1 VTDLAKLQAHARAE
15 LERLRP
21 AEGTPALSETP
32 TPYAVLCRGHGRQ
45 FLTDDEYGRQLCR
58 PDDRWTCP
66 RCRSVSNFDDD
77 NYEAALDAS
86 PEGG

>member
-1 VTDLAKLQAHARAE
+1 
-15 LERLRP
+15 
-21 AEGTPALSETP
+21 
-32 TPYAVLCRGHGRQ
+32 VLCRGHGRQ